1 MTHGSRG
8 AAEAGN
14 HCPGRR
20 RHRLFWRVYLHGLL
34 ILALVSGALLVAGV
48 ILGRGH
54 FLRNPE
60 RVAALA
66 ARHLAESRGD
76 PVRLE
81 DDLARARDDFGAEI
95 TVYST
100 ANVRLASNVDP
111 PLPALAPPDLARL
124 DRGPFRVS
132 GHRWMLAAPL
142 SGDPPAYVVLSTAI
156 QPFSFTR
163 TAVPIAAVLLALALG
178 SIPLARAIASPLER
192 LTTAARALGQGD
204 LGVRSG
210 VEAPGEVGELARA
223 FDEMAERIEKL
234 VKGER
239 ELLAN
244 VSHELRT
251 PLARIR
257 VALDLAAEGDLPA
270 ARRYLSEI
278 GTDLWELEL
287 LVKDVLTAA
296 WLDSAEARQ
305 GGELPLRRDPVD
317 AAELLSLAAERFR
330 SAHPDRVLELRVQET
345 LPPLQGHAVL
355 LRRLLENLLDNA
367 RKYSEPPHPVVL
379 SARGEAGALVVE
391 VRDQGIGIDAA
402 DLPRLFTPFFRTD
415 RSRARGTGGVGLGLT
430 LARRIAEAHGGTI
443 SAESAPGQGTTVRFR
458 IPGALTSPA

>member
-1 MTHGSRG
+1 MR
-8 AAEAGN
+8 N
-14 HCPGRR
+14 RCPGRR
-20 RHRLFWRVYLHGLL
+20 RHRLFWRVYLNGLL
-34 ILALVSGALLVAGV
+34 LLAMVSGALVVAGV

-60 RVAALA
+60 RVASFA
-66 ARHLAESRGD
+66 ARHLAENRGD
-76 PVRLE
+76 PARLE
-81 DDLARARDDFGAEI
+81 EELLRAREDFGAEI
-95 TVYST
+95 TVYT
-100 ANVRLASNVDP
+100 RANARLASNVDP
-111 PLPALAPPDLARL
+111 PLPALAPLELPRL
-124 DRGPFRVS
+124 DGGAFRIS

-142 SGDPPAYVVLSTAI
+142 AGDPPAYVVLSSAV

-163 TAVPIAAVLLALALG
+163 PALPIAAVLLARALG
-178 SIPLARAIASPLER
+178 SNPRARAIASPLEK
-192 LTTAARALGQGD
+192 LTAAARALGQGD

-210 VEAPGEVGELARA
+210 VRAPGEVGELARA

-257 VALDLAAEGDLPA
+257 VALDLAAEGDLTA

-296 WLDSAEARQ
+296 WLDTADARH

-317 AAELLSLAAERFR
+317 AVELLSHAAERFR
-330 SAHPDRVLELRVQET
+330 SAHPDRVLDLRMEGT
-345 LPPLQGHAVL
+345 LPPLQGHGVL

-367 RKYSEPPHPVVL
+367 RKYSEATEPVVMA
-379 SARGEAGALVVE
+379 AREEAGALLVE
-391 VRDQGIGIDAA
+391 VRDRGIGIDAA

-415 RSRARGTGGVGLGLT
+415 RSRARGTGGVGLGLA
-430 LARRIAEAHGGTI
+430 LARRIAEAHGGSI
-443 SAESAPGQGTTVRFR
+443 SVESAPGQGTTVRFR
-458 IPGALTSPA
+458 IPGAVTSPA